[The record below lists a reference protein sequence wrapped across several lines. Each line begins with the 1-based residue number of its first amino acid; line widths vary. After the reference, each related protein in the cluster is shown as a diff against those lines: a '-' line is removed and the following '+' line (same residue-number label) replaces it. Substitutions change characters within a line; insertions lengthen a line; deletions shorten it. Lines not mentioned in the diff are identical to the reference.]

1 MSIRMGDKIL
11 SGSISIDEL
20 VTLIAEKLTDFDKN
34 LLHKTGNEEKTN
46 SLTINNI
53 DGSGTVYSKSGT
65 VDLTKTP
72 TSGEFNQ
79 IIFLDKHGTRY
90 GFLETLHSTNG
101 ALEFKLTLTRDNS
114 NYHALFIGVD
124 ASGNPYT
131 YAPTPANSSNGGNI
145 ATTKFVKSVLSSS
158 SAGLATI
165 SKAQNG
171 YCKFTN
177 GLIIQWGAGSYN
189 SGTTITFPTPF
200 TMSTPS
206 VQITYKNYSSI
217 NDCDAQSIS
226 KTSFQF
232 HRHDGG
238 SSVGITWV
246 AIGY

>member
-1 MSIRMGDKIL
+1 MRNK
-11 SGSISIDEL
+11 SIDNNAQNNM
-20 VTLIAEKLTDFDKN
+20 VIHKN
-34 LLHKTGNEEKTN
+34 GNEEKK
-46 SLTINNI
+46 
-53 DGSGTVYSKSGT
+53 GSFTVDNPTGGGVIYSKSGT
-65 VDLTKTP
+65 VDMTKTP
-72 TSGEFNQ
+72 TSTEFNQ
-79 IIFLDKHGTRY
+79 LIFLDKHGTRY
-90 GFLETLHSTNG
+90 GFLETLHLENG
-101 ALEFKLTLTRDNS
+101 ALEFKMTLTRDHS
-114 NYHALFIGVD
+114 SYHSLYIGLD
-124 ASGNPYT
+124 ANNNPYT
-131 YAPTPANSSNGGNI
+131 YVPTPANSSNGGNV

-158 SAGLATI
+158 GAGLATI

-177 GLIIQWGAGSYN
+177 GLIIQWGAASVN
-189 SGTTITFPTPF
+189 SGATITFPTAF

>member
-1 MSIRMGDKIL
+1 MRNK
-11 SGSISIDEL
+11 SIDNNAQNNM
-20 VTLIAEKLTDFDKN
+20 VIHKN
-34 LLHKTGNEEKTN
+34 GNEEKKG
-46 SLTINNI
+46 SFTIDNPTGGGVI
-53 DGSGTVYSKSGT
+53 YSKSGT
-65 VDLTKTP
+65 VDMTKTP
-72 TSGEFNQ
+72 TSAEFNQ

-90 GFLETLHSTNG
+90 GFLETLHATNG
-101 ALEFKLTLTRDNS
+101 CIEMKLTLTRDGS
-114 NYHALFIGVD
+114 NYHALFVGID
-124 ASGNPYT
+124 ENGNPYSE
-131 YAPTPANSSNGGNI
+131 APTPANSTNNNRI
-145 ATTKFVKSVLSSS
+145 ATTKFIKSILSSS
-158 SAGLATI
+158 GAGLATI

-177 GLIIQWGAGSYN
+177 GLIIQWGTTSVN
-189 SGTTITFPTPF
+189 SGATITFPTAF

-238 SSVGITWV
+238 SSVGITWI